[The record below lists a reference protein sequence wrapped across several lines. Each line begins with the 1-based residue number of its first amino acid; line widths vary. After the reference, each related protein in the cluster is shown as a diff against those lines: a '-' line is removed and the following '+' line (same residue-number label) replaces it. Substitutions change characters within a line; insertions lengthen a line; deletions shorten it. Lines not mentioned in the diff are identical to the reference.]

1 MLIMDQRMSV
11 IDLKIRISKELGKSI
26 EKLIFM
32 RGGAHGS
39 EIKDD
44 DISLKAASLYNN
56 VCIYVLDGVP
66 SKLNE
71 KRLKFLIA
79 TPIVQTHMMQDNQFY
94 DMQDLIELPVKIALT
109 REVKEFLVQ
118 KVNELSDNPFF
129 GQLDSH
135 LLRFWEKAVDKIT
148 KVYLDDEFLERYSM
162 FEGKE
167 IAV

>member
-1 MLIMDQRMSV
+1 
-11 IDLKIRISKELGKSI
+11 
-26 EKLIFM
+26 
-32 RGGAHGS
+32 
-39 EIKDD
+39 
-44 DISLKAASLYNN
+44 
-56 VCIYVLDGVP
+56 
-66 SKLNE
+66 
-71 KRLKFLIA
+71 
-79 TPIVQTHMMQDNQFY
+79 
-94 DMQDLIELPVKIALT
+94 MQDLIELPVKIALT

-118 KVNELSDNPFF
+118 KVNELPDNPFF